1 MPIYEYQCKTC
12 ETNFEILQRTND
24 TDNPPRCPDCG
35 NQNTKKRLS
44 AFAAKGTQKVAAQD
58 NTT

>member
-1 MPIYEYQCKTC
+1 MPIFEYQCKTC

-24 TDNPPRCPDCG
+24 VKVIPKCPDCG

-44 AFAAKGTQKVAAQD
+44 AFAAKGIQKGTDQD
-58 NTT
+58 NAT